1 MRSQEIRKQ
10 ALALAGRCLQRFS
23 FGSLCM
29 FALAL
34 ASELPVLF
42 VRVVMLSF
50 TIEILDSLNGD
61 PSQGPQWLW
70 VGALPTLWATFA
82 LLTPVGSGWWWKQ
95 RSGGRTP
102 SAREQLAY
110 EDAINQLQSN
120 SQQTLILPNNWF
132 VTDTPLPDAAVQG
145 NTLMLSRGLL
155 ESDHLS
161 AVIAHELGHLA
172 SPDGRIAAALNRLL
186 IAQSLNLD
194 REQLDARLERH
205 SRPYPERPLPGDA
218 PIRGLF
224 QIARLTIQLLALA
237 RGGIGLRLTRPV
249 WGHYWRRREYAADAH
264 AAKLGQADEL
274 ADFLETHAL
283 LHDHPIPYIWL
294 TQHTHPPVEL
304 RIDRL
309 RNHETRTQLLR
320 DRRQTAELQEPK
332 KGRSLTRPF
341 FGFCNGKDR
350 NYRR

>member
-1 MRSQEIRKQ
+1 VRSQEIRKQ

-102 SAREQLAY
+102 S
-110 EDAINQLQSN
+110 
-120 SQQTLILPNNWF
+120 
-132 VTDTPLPDAAVQG
+132 
-145 NTLMLSRGLL
+145 
-155 ESDHLS
+155 
-161 AVIAHELGHLA
+161 
-172 SPDGRIAAALNRLL
+172 
-186 IAQSLNLD
+186 
-194 REQLDARLERH
+194 
-205 SRPYPERPLPGDA
+205 
-218 PIRGLF
+218 
-224 QIARLTIQLLALA
+224 A